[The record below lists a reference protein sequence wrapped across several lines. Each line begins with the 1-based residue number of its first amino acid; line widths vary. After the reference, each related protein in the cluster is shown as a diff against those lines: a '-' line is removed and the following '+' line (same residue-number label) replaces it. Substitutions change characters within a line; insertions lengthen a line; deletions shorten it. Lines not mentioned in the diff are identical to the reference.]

1 MSILFSTFP
10 LKKQCCSYLLSAEGP
25 LESLSLNLL
34 LYSLLLTVPEMNV
47 EFLLSATNVLLNYS
61 FEKGVNNY
69 WMPLD
74 FDSSMNQN

>member
-1 MSILFSTFP
+1 M
-10 LKKQCCSYLLSAEGP
+10 
-25 LESLSLNLL
+25 ESLSLNLL

-69 WMPLD
+69 
-74 FDSSMNQN
+74 